1 MNVGSVKNTSPS
13 FKGIY
18 NSRILKKGLLL
29 AADKGMLFS
38 SGVSLAL
45 STVVRPVTI
54 LLTPKTER
62 ENKEYACAKSI
73 SSSLINFGV
82 MLLASTPVANAI
94 SKIDTNPEKYLKT
107 ATIETLKGAE
117 KTLAKS
123 KKYSFASQLFKLGL
137 GFVIAAPK
145 SILST
150 NLIPPIMSKLFPDR
164 NKEKQN
170 NKNISFTG
178 INPTEKMAKG
188 IGKIMDT
195 KAVQK
200 LSEKFYNSKFALH
213 IMNMTDTLATA
224 TFVATTAKSKNIKE
238 DRKKPLIYNAIISTG
253 LSIAGGYTI
262 DKCLEKPTEKFIK
275 KFVEVNKDSKN
286 LHKYIEGIHIAKAAL
301 LLGTIYYIIIPVIST
316 FVSDK
321 IGKKQA

>member
-1 MNVGSVKNTSPS
+1 MNVGNVKNRQPS
-13 FKGIY
+13 FQGIY
-18 NSRILKKGLLL
+18 NSRVVKKGLLL

-54 LLTPKTER
+54 LLTPKTDR

-73 SSSLINFGV
+73 SSSLINFGI
-82 MLLASTPVANAI
+82 MLAASTPVANAI

-137 GFVIAAPK
+137 GFVVAAPK

-150 NLIPPIMSKLFPDR
+150 NLIPPIMAKIFPNR
-164 NKEKQN
+164 KNEKQN
-170 NKNISFTG
+170 SKNISFTG
-178 INPTEKMAKG
+178 LSPTEKMAKG
-188 IGKIMDT
+188 FGKIMNT
-195 KAVQK
+195 KAVQN

-213 IMNMTDTLATA
+213 IMNLTDALATT
-224 TFVATTAKSKNIKE
+224 TFVATTAKSKKIKE
-238 DRKKPLIYNAIISTG
+238 DRKKPLIYNALISTG
-253 LSIAGGYTI
+253 LSIAGGYTL

-301 LLGTIYYIIIPVIST
+301 LLGAIYYVIIPVIST

-321 IGKKQA
+321 IDKKHA